1 MKQWNTLEKT
11 QENFSL
17 KFNNYSK
24 GRILTFGDRL
34 DVLHFN
40 CHSFANAP
48 KKITGTVFR
57 KNTYASQLAPV
68 IFFPKLCYII
78 EYYSSLQSFYIV
90 FLVFAMK
97 L

>member
-1 MKQWNTLEKT
+1 MSAQI
-11 QENFSL
+11 QHF
-17 KFNNYSK
+17 F
-24 GRILTFGDRL
+24 TFGAKK
-34 DVLHFN
+34 DVLHFRS
-40 CHSFANAP
+40 HSFANAP

-78 EYYSSLQSFYIV
+78 EYYSSSQSEFIV